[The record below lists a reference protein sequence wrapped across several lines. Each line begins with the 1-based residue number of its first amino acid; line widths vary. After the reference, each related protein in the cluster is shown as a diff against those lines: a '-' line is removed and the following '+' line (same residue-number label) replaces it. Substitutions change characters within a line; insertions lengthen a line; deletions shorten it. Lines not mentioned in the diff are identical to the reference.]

1 MLYGR
6 SLLWVVI
13 FFIHSANLCLLIG
26 VSRPFTFRI
35 IIDFVS
41 SSLSFYYLF
50 SIHSLLIILLLLTH
64 TLVSVFF
71 VVCLFVCFGVGGY
84 LNISQNTVLIYLM
97 FLSISLCIIFL
108 LVALGITIYIYN
120 LSQSTGI

>member
-13 FFIHSANLCLLIG
+13 FFIHFANLCLLIG
-26 VSRPFTFRI
+26 VSRLFTFRI

-41 SSLSFYYLF
+41 SSLSFYYVFYSFLAN
-50 SIHSLLIILLLLTH
+50 HSSVAHTH
-64 TLVSVFF
+64 SCLVFF
-71 VVCLFVCFGVGGY
+71 VCLFVCFGVGGY

>member
-64 TLVSVFF
+64 TLVSFF
-71 VVCLFVCFGVGGY
+71 LFVCLFWCRGLLKHFSEYCFDLFNVFEYITLYYFLIGCSRY
-84 LNISQNTVLIYLM
+84 YNIHI
-97 FLSISLCIIFL
+97 
-108 LVALGITIYIYN
+108 
-120 LSQSTGI
+120 